1 MSKLRFQGEAFGSDF
16 SIISFTAVP
25 YFMLQLPNTVG
36 GSPCLLAKGRLSCN
50 PTLQPAHSPPSG
62 IWKWKCLPG
71 FERRGYLLFVLLWGY
86 LLPSQSRE
94 EMWEM
99 QLLQEGTSNSF
110 CTLRGASPRTPTVLT
125 VKPLSSLATR
135 QPFLLSSNEWRVL
148 LCCFLL
154 SSVFLA
160 QLHQSPANWLTDLPN
175 DCQAPFLVYSN
186 HIIGMASPAGKQCKV
201 TSLCLPRRGQESYNW
216 GKNSMNILILGVLI
230 SFKFCLK
237 PKHNLTLHTDSSNT
251 HIHKHTHDERSY
263 RAFWGCDPQ
272 IFFIWHTLDA

>member
-1 MSKLRFQGEAFGSDF
+1 MALHVFWQKGDWAVIPPCNPHTALPVEFGSESASRVLKGEVIF
-16 SIISFTAVP
+16 SLCSYGATCYPASQEKKCGRCSCSRKAPLIHSAHWEAP
-25 YFMLQLPNTVG
+25 PQE
-36 GSPCLLAKGRLSCN
+36 LLLCWLSS
-50 PTLQPAHSPPSG
+50 L
-62 IWKWKCLPG
+62 CLP
-71 FERRGYLLFVLLWGY
+71 
-86 LLPSQSRE
+86 
-94 EMWEM
+94 
-99 QLLQEGTSNSF
+99 
-110 CTLRGASPRTPTVLT
+110 
-125 VKPLSSLATR
+125 LATR